1 MIFNGCGICLIAF
14 DPLFPYPEI
23 FYRRLREEISRICLD
38 AFCMS
43 LNVGARDRKARV
55 FSDSMIGQLFQER
68 NCSLIGQWS
77 AFQRL
82 PNMGPRSVERNTR
95 CYGGF
100 SFTSAR
106 RKEQI
111 GVWIAVDTLKRIFS
125 LIWNPAMHESR
136 SLKWFLS
143 YFTWQNMCHIIHHF
157 KAQNFKNL
165 KLWLTQNWIFRLPTQ
180 TDRAGHKCTCI

>member
-1 MIFNGCGICLIAF
+1 MLARETHKR
-14 DPLFPYPEI
+14 LYFPTPWLVSYFKKGTAVWLGSGLP
-23 FYRRLREEISRICLD
+23 F
-38 AFCMS
+38 
-43 LNVGARDRKARV
+43 RDCQ
-55 FSDSMIGQLFQER
+55 I
-68 NCSLIGQWS
+68 W
-77 AFQRL
+77 
-82 PNMGPRSVERNTR
+82 GPRSVERNTR

-111 GVWIAVDTLKRIFS
+111 GVWIAVDTSKRIFS

-157 KAQNFKNL
+157 KAQNLKNL
-165 KLWLTQNWIFRLPTQ
+165 KLWLTQKSKFPTSDSNRQ
-180 TDRAGHKCTCI
+180 SGSHICTAGCL